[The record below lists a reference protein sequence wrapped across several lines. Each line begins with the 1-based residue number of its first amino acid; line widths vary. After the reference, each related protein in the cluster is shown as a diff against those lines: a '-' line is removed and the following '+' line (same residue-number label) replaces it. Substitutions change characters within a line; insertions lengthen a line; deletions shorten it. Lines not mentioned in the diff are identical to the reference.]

1 MKEKAKKV
9 LTKYMERAPIKPD
22 MRDCMNYLAGY
33 FENNIGVKD
42 ALDAVQE
49 LVKERIIEY
58 E

>member
-9 LTKYMERAPIKPD
+9 LAKYMERAPIKLD